1 MIDIDTDAATVI
13 AAQAKPGVTQHVI
26 RRIRE
31 SFGSDSYVGMR
42 ASAAL
47 GKGSRSIFQDAH
59 AAHKRAWGQWTI
71 FDHCLPFGVTRALDA
86 TRRPSPGLG
95 QGLGQGQ
102 GV

>member
-1 MIDIDTDAATVI
+1 MTDIVADAATVI
-13 AAQAKPGVTQHVI
+13 EAQATPGVTQHVI

-31 SFGSDSYVGMR
+31 SIGSDSYVGMR

-71 FDHCLPFGVTRALDA
+71 FDHCLPFGVTRPLDA
-86 TRRPSPGLG
+86 TRRPNP
-95 QGLGQGQ
+95 GLGQGQ